1 MNNLKALCILIM
13 AVLMAGCTSK
23 SEKSTE
29 TERTATEQQ
38 ETAPKREDATL
49 KAPVTI
55 IDFSA
60 TWCPPC
66 QRIAPAV
73 HQLAEQ
79 STDKVEFKF
88 IDIDQN
94 REMAES
100 YGIQA
105 VPTFV
110 ILNAH
115 GQEVTRIEGADIE
128 SLTAI
133 VNSVEK

>member
-1 MNNLKALCILIM
+1 MNYLKALCILLL
-13 AVLMAGCTSK
+13 ALAMAGCNSK
-23 SEKSTE
+23 SDKS
-29 TERTATEQQ
+29 RADGTATEQQ
-38 ETAPKREDATL
+38 ETAPSREAATL

-55 IDFSA
+55 LDFSA

-79 STDKVEFKF
+79 SKDKVEFKF

-94 REMAES
+94 REMAEN

-110 ILNAH
+110 VLNAE
-115 GQEVTRIEGADIE
+115 GQEVHRIEGADFE
-128 SLTAI
+128 SLASI

>member
-1 MNNLKALCILIM
+1 MNYLKALCILLLALAM
-13 AVLMAGCTSK
+13 TGCNSK
-23 SEKSTE
+23 SDKSGADGT
-29 TERTATEQQ
+29 TTEQQ
-38 ETAPKREDATL
+38 ETAPSREAATL

-55 IDFSA
+55 LDFSA

-79 STDKVEFKF
+79 SKDKVEFKF

-94 REMAES
+94 REMAEN

-110 ILNAH
+110 VLNAE
-115 GQEVTRIEGADIE
+115 GQEVHRIEGADFE
-128 SLTAI
+128 SLASI

>member
-1 MNNLKALCILIM
+1 MNYLKTLCLLLIALAM
-13 AVLMAGCTSK
+13 TGCNSRSDK
-23 SEKSTE
+23 SGTDG
-29 TERTATEQQ
+29 TVTEQQ
-38 ETAPKREDATL
+38 EIAPKREDATL
-49 KAPVTI
+49 KAPVTVL
-55 IDFSA
+55 DFSA

-73 HQLAEQ
+73 HQLADQ
-79 STDKVEFKF
+79 SKDRVEFKF
-88 IDIDQN
+88 IDVDQN
-94 REMAES
+94 REMAEN

-115 GQEVTRIEGADIE
+115 GQEVRRIEGADFE
-128 SLTAI
+128 SLASI